1 MFNSAKKNQNN
12 WQQIWEKKGQNLKS
26 SKIDNLIDANGH
38 DTKFGR
44 FSKENWNKYIKSIFK
59 GVRIKKI
66 LIYLSMDVVLVHF

>member
-44 FSKENWNKYIKSIFK
+44 FSKEIGTNILNLFLKEL
-59 GVRIKKI
+59 GLKKI